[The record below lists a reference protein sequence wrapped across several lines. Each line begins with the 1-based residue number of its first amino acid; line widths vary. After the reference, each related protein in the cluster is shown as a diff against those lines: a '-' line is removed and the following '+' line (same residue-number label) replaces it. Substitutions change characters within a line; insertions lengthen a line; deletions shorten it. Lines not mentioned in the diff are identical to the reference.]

1 MPNIYLLQHIIPCFL
16 TIAVCGKKRT
26 KRTYFWEKVDSLPH
40 HIIKKH
46 TEKKTKCSHFLTTLL
61 LNSVKKAVIVIH
73 SNNLL
78 NQFDQLKSSDRK
90 KRREFKKNYFNLLFE
105 FFV

>member
-1 MPNIYLLQHIIPCFL
+1 MFFDYSCVWEKTNKTYILL
-16 TIAVCGKKRT
+16 G
-26 KRTYFWEKVDSLPH
+26 KVDSLPH